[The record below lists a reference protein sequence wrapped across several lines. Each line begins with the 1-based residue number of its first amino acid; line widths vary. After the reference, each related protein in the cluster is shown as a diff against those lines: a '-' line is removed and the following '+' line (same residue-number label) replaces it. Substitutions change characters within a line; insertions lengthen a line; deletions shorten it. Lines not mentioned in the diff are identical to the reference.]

1 MAITSSG
8 GCFLTADAIRRQNRG
23 LGLVASASDKD
34 EDFKITHIMNKTH
47 ALYIKSQ
54 KEAFHCNAL
63 IVLRFRDSFPEEKSS
78 LSFSVSQ

>member
-1 MAITSSG
+1 MFITRS
-8 GCFLTADAIRRQNRG
+8 QNRG

-63 IVLRFRDSFPEEKSS
+63 IV
-78 LSFSVSQ
+78 

>member
-1 MAITSSG
+1 MAIPSSG

-23 LGLVASASDKD
+23 LGLVASDQD

-54 KEAFHCNAL
+54 KEAFYFKAL
-63 IVLRFRDSFPEEKSS
+63 IV
-78 LSFSVSQ
+78 